1 MGDVDI
7 KKQKNQKQLTELAL
21 RIREARKNAH
31 LSQEELG
38 KYIGVSDK
46 SVSAYEQGRST
57 PPISKL
63 KKIAESTSHPL
74 SYFTQ
79 EENQEALLVSKLANI
94 ERELAEVKK
103 LLMEE
108 KGK

>member
-1 MGDVDI
+1 MGDVEST
-7 KKQKNQKQLTELAL
+7 NQKKLSELAQ
-21 RIREARKNAH
+21 RIREARRNAH

-57 PPISKL
+57 PPITKL
-63 KKIAESTSHPL
+63 KKIAESTNHPL

-79 EENQEALLVSKLANI
+79 EDNEDALLTSKLANI

-103 LLMEE
+103 LLL
-108 KGK
+108 KAKK

>member
-7 KKQKNQKQLTELAL
+7 TKKKNQKKLTELAL
-21 RIREARKNAH
+21 RIREARRNSH
-31 LSQEELG
+31 LSQDELG

-46 SVSAYEQGRST
+46 SVSAYEQGRSM
-57 PPISKL
+57 PPITKL
-63 KKIAESTSHPL
+63 KKIAQWTNHPL

-79 EENQEALLVSKLANI
+79 EENGEALLASKLANI

-103 LLMEE
+103 LLLEA
-108 KGK
+108 KK

>member
-1 MGDVDI
+1 MEEVKTQ
-7 KKQKNQKQLTELAL
+7 KKLSELAL
-21 RIREARKNAH
+21 RIREARRNAH

-46 SVSAYEQGRST
+46 SVSAYEQGRSM
-57 PPISKL
+57 PPITKL
-63 KKIAESTSHPL
+63 KKIAEATNHPL

-79 EENQEALLVSKLANI
+79 EDNQDALLASKLANI

-103 LLMEE
+103 LLLEV
-108 KGK
+108 KGI

>member
-1 MGDVDI
+1 MVDVDL
-7 KKQKNQKQLTELAL
+7 KNQKKLTELAQ

-38 KYIGVSDK
+38 QYIGVSDK

-79 EENQEALLVSKLANI
+79 EDNNDALLASKLASI

-103 LLMEE
+103 LLLE
-108 KGK
+108 KK

>member
-7 KKQKNQKQLTELAL
+7 KKQKNQKQITELAL
-21 RIREARKNAH
+21 RIREARRNAH
-31 LSQEELG
+31 LSQDDLG

-46 SVSAYEQGRST
+46 SVSAYEQGRSM
-57 PPISKL
+57 PPITKL
-63 KKIAESTSHPL
+63 KKIAQWTNHPL

-79 EENQEALLVSKLANI
+79 EENSEALLASKLANI

-103 LLMEE
+103 LLTQA
-108 KGK
+108 KS

>member
-1 MGDVDI
+1 MGNVDL
-7 KKQKNQKQLTELAL
+7 KNQKKLTELAQ
-21 RIREARKNAH
+21 RIREARRNAH
-31 LSQEELG
+31 LSQDELG
-38 KYIGVSDK
+38 KFIGVSDK

-63 KKIAESTSHPL
+63 KKIAESTNHPF

-79 EENQEALLVSKLANI
+79 EDNEDALLSSKLASI

-103 LLMEE
+103 LLLNA
-108 KGK
+108 KK

>member
-1 MGDVDI
+1 MGNVDV
-7 KKQKNQKQLTELAL
+7 KNQKKLTELAQ

-31 LSQEELG
+31 LSQDELG
-38 KYIGVSDK
+38 KFIGVSDK

-63 KKIAESTSHPL
+63 KKIAESTNHPF

-79 EENQEALLVSKLANI
+79 EDNEEALLSSKLASI
-94 ERELAEVKK
+94 ERELAEVKR
-103 LLMEE
+103 LLIEA
-108 KGK
+108 KK